1 MELNN
6 RLKLA
11 TGLLVLWLLLSAKLS
26 AQTFNEWFRQKRTQE
41 RYLVEQIA
49 ALKVYAGTAWKGYQ
63 VARSGLNTIS
73 RIREGK
79 FNLFEEWLAAM
90 DGISPEVRDN
100 HLVEGIIVLQGK
112 ILAETARGREMLKWT
127 GLRPREQLALE
138 GSYRE
143 GVRRSLAVLAEMY
156 AVLKP
161 FRMEMENAQRLEV
174 LEDLYVRMENIHV
187 QLRARN
193 RRLNNYRSY
202 RKWQQ
207 VDGQIVQEL
216 YEDEN

>member
-1 MELNN
+1 M
-6 RLKLA
+6 
-11 TGLLVLWLLLSAKLS
+11 VLSFFLSANLQ
-26 AQTFNEWFRQKRTQE
+26 AQTFNEWFRQKRMQE

-90 DGISPEVRDN
+90 DGISPKVRDN

-112 ILAETARGREMLKWT
+112 ILAETARGREMLKRT
-127 GLRPREQLALE
+127 GLRPWEQLAME

-156 AVLKP
+156 AVIKP
-161 FRMEMENAQRLEV
+161 FKMEMENAQRLEV
-174 LEDLYVRMENIHV
+174 LEDLYVRMENIHA
-187 QLRARN
+187 QLQARN
-193 RRLNNYRSY
+193 RSLNNYRSHLN
-202 RKWQQ
+202 WQQ
-207 VDGQIVQEL
+207 VDGQIMQKL
-216 YEDEN
+216 YDDEI